1 MGTPVGTHRRDRQ
14 SGATVEEQNIWL
26 PRIASSE
33 LKSIKTR
40 LVLSNA
46 EKATLAEIGRRL
58 GHKALEEIAVAAKP
72 DTILGWF
79 RKLVARKIDGSKSR
93 RACGAWPPKSGV
105 PINPS

>member
-1 MGTPVGTHRRDRQ
+1 
-14 SGATVEEQNIWL
+14 
-26 PRIASSE
+26 
-33 LKSIKTR
+33 
-40 LVLSNA
+40 
-46 EKATLAEIGRRL
+46 L